1 MSLWCGILAPG
12 EAGECFLHRA
22 AAGAGVRSCALPK
35 GDQKQEKCAS
45 VLKVPC
51 VGAASAQPACLWTTR
66 ETAISHLTL
75 HIWSGDTWLLPRL
88 PARPGRPPGRGHGER
103 LRSRSVAA
111 FDFLPLKS
119 NRLTSK

>member
-1 MSLWCGILAPG
+1 MFFFTELQP
-12 EAGECFLHRA
+12 EQ
-22 AAGAGVRSCALPK
+22 GVRSCALPK
-35 GDQKQEKCAS
+35 GDRKQEKRAS
-45 VLKVPC
+45 VLKAPC

-66 ETAISHLTL
+66 EMAISHLTL

-88 PARPGRPPGRGHGER
+88 PARPGRPPGRGHSER
-103 LRSRSVAA
+103 LGALLRSRSVAA